1 MAINGVING
10 QDYLLTIN
18 GQYVILGTTA
28 NIQIEQGLKDI
39 SCRETDNW
47 NTTLL
52 TDRGWSMG
60 FEGKFAYLY
69 ADGTLTSAHTG
80 LSAIPF
86 DTVIDEGYMD
96 QDRLTIALYPFRE
109 HPFGTLI
116 PYFTGDAY
124 LTGIN
129 ITAPNEASSSI
140 SLSFAG
146 AGELTQ
152 DVTH

>member
-1 MAINGVING
+1 MALNGIING

-18 GQYVILGTTA
+18 GQYIILGTTA
-28 NIQIEQGLKDI
+28 NIQMENGLKDI

-52 TDRGWSMG
+52 SDRGWSMG

-69 ADGTLTSAHTG
+69 ADGTLTSAQTG
-80 LSAIPF
+80 LLAIPF

-96 QDRLTIALYPFRE
+96 QDRLTISLYSVE
-109 HPFGTLI
+109 TNT

-129 ITAPNEASSSI
+129 ITAPNEDSSSI

-146 AGELTQ
+146 AGELTKGT
-152 DVTH
+152 TH